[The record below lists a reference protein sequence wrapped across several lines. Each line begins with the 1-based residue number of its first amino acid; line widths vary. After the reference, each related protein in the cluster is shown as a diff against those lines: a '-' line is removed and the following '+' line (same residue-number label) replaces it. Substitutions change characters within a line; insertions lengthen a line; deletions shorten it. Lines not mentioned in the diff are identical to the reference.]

1 MYGSGQMEQR
11 AARHVGAWRAGKKT
25 MIPSLDF
32 LPAGERAR
40 RYREFAA
47 AAFGQAG
54 TAETEEL
61 RAEYLSMAAG
71 WHSMAFELEH
81 SSQV

>member
-1 MYGSGQMEQR
+1 
-11 AARHVGAWRAGKKT
+11 VV
-25 MIPSLDF
+25 PSLDF
-32 LPAGERAR
+32 LPTGERAK

-47 AAFGQAG
+47 AAFDHAG
-54 TAETEEL
+54 TAETEQL